1 MTARIMIVDDEKP
14 IRDSLQGLFEDEEY
28 LVVCAASGEEAI
40 ARLRKQPVDCV
51 LLDIWMPG
59 IDGLETLN
67 RIHLM
72 DANLPVIMMSG
83 HATIDTAVRATRQG
97 AFDFVEKPVS
107 FDRLMILARNAVQKR
122 SLEQENR
129 ELKLQETSHH
139 NQQELI
145 GNSDAI
151 SEVKTLIKRVALSDA
166 PVLILGEHG
175 TGKDV
180 AARMLH
186 AASKRKGS
194 PFIAVNTASIPVAR
208 MDSEL
213 FGHEKGAFTGAL
225 HAQRGRFEAA
235 HQGVLFFDEITE
247 LSMAVQAKV
256 LHVLQARVVQRLGNP
271 SLIDCNV
278 RLIAASARDLD
289 LALQQEKIREDF
301 YYRLNVVSI
310 HMPSLRNRL
319 DDLPA
324 LIRALAEEQAGEL
337 GGEAVRF
344 DEDVIT
350 RLKSYA
356 WPGNV
361 RELRNYIER
370 CHILMPGE
378 QMSISNMLPPGQ
390 SSTLQS
396 STLQSSTL
404 QSSTLQSSALQSS
417 ALQSSTLQSS
427 VRQSAVGS
435 ATEGNLSALSMN
447 DNDSFHNAR
456 EIFERSFLL
465 QHLNKHKWN
474 ISRTAT
480 EIGMERSQLH
490 RKIKAFS
497 LVQHNGEKS

>member
-1 MTARIMIVDDEKP
+1 MTARIMIVDDEQP

-122 SLEQENR
+122 RLEQENR
-129 ELKLQETSHH
+129 DLKRQEMSHH

-145 GNSDAI
+145 GDSAAI
-151 SEVKTLIKRVALSDA
+151 TEVKTLIKRVALSDA

-186 AASKRKGS
+186 AASKRKDA
-194 PFIAVNTASIPVAR
+194 PFVAVNTASVPAAR

-247 LSMAVQAKV
+247 LSMAAQAKV
-256 LHVLQARVVQRLGNP
+256 LHVLQERVVQRLGNP
-271 SLIDCNV
+271 ASIACNV

-289 LALQQEKIREDF
+289 QALRGERIREDF

-310 HMPSLRNRL
+310 RMPSLRTRL
-319 DDLPA
+319 EDLPL
-324 LIRALAEEQAGEL
+324 LIGSLAEEQAGEL

-350 RLKSYA
+350 RLKSYT

-390 SSTLQS
+390 SFTQQPSI
-396 STLQSSTL
+396 
-404 QSSTLQSSALQSS
+404 
-417 ALQSSTLQSS
+417 
-427 VRQSAVGS
+427 RQSAASS
-435 ATEGNLSALSMN
+435 ATEANTAAPCL
-447 DNDSFHNAR
+447 DETDSFHDAR
-456 EIFERSFLL
+456 EAFERSFLL
-465 QHLNKHKWN
+465 QHLNNHEWN
-474 ISRTAT
+474 ISRTAS

-490 RKIKAFS
+490 RKIKSFG
-497 LVQHNGEKS
+497 LVQQNGDKS